1 MQFGIDMWAGPGAF
15 FWGGSLCIC
24 LPDYDIFCPE
34 REHENMLESGHVV
47 IDGIGICIGT
57 CLSSGV
63 M

>member
-47 IDGIGICIGT
+47 FLEIK
-57 CLSSGV
+57 S
-63 M
+63 

>member
-47 IDGIGICIGT
+47 ALMACILT
-57 CLSSGV
+57 DAVLVDLS
-63 M
+63 